1 MEGLHRLLAEMVAAG
16 ASDLHLKVGAPPLV
30 RVDGTVR
37 ANDAPPLTEAKV
49 DGWVAGLLTEAEK
62 ARLASLRAVDLAY
75 TDPAGERFRL
85 ALFRQAGT
93 PAFVFRHVL
102 AQAPSLAEL
111 DLPEVVETLCVPRA
125 GLVVITGAT
134 GSGKST
140 TLAAMVDHINRS
152 YPLAISTLEDPVE
165 ILHHDDQCHIT
176 QREIGLDAV
185 SFATGV
191 VEALRQDPDVILIGE
206 LRDRETIATA
216 MLAAETGHL
225 VLTTL
230 HTKEAAETVHRIL
243 ATFPDDGRDAARV
256 QLAACLRAVMS
267 QRLVPRAGGDGRVPA
282 CEVMVVTDHI
292 RDLIRRDRLHEI
304 PDAIAGGRT
313 PYGMQTFDQAL
324 AELLAAGTVTFE
336 EALAHAT
343 RPADF
348 ALRYR
353 GIVAGGAEVE
363 TATPAGG
370 KDRWRGGHRNPGR
383 G

>member
-1 MEGLHRLLAEMVAAG
+1 MEHLHRLLAEMVAAG
-16 ASDLHLKVGAPPLV
+16 ASDLHLKVGAPPLL

-37 ANDAPPLTEAKV
+37 AVDAPPLAEAEV
-49 DGWVAGLLTEAEK
+49 DRWVAGLLTEAET
-62 ARLASLRAVDLAY
+62 ARLDSLRAVDLAY

-85 ALFRQAGT
+85 ACFRQAGT
-93 PAFVFRHVL
+93 PAFVFRHVRAL
-102 AQAPSLAEL
+102 APSLEEL
-111 DLPEVVETLCVPRA
+111 DLPEVVEALCVPRA
-125 GLVVITGAT
+125 GLVIITGAT

-140 TLAAMVDHINRS
+140 TLAAMVDHINRA
-152 YPLAISTLEDPVE
+152 YPLAIATLEDPVE
-165 ILHHDDQCHIT
+165 ILHRDDKCHIT
-176 QREIGLDAV
+176 QREIGLDAA

-206 LRDRETIATA
+206 LRDRETITTA

-256 QLAACLRAVMS
+256 QLAACLRAVVS

-292 RDLIRRDRLHEI
+292 RDLIRRDLLHEI
-304 PDAIAGGRT
+304 PDTIASGRT

-324 AELLAAGTVTFE
+324 ADLLAAGAVTFE

-353 GIVAGGAEVE
+353 GIVAGSEEVK
-363 TATPAGG
+363 PGSAG
-370 KDRWRGGHRNPGR
+370 RGGLAQRRR
-383 G
+383 GAKGQ

>member
-1 MEGLHRLLAEMVAAG
+1 MEHLHRLLAEMVVAG

-30 RVDGTVR
+30 RVDGTVH
-37 ANDAPPLTEAKV
+37 AIDAPPLAEAEV
-49 DGWVAGLLTEAEK
+49 DRWVAGLLTEGSE
-62 ARLASLRAVDLAY
+62 ARLNSLRAVDLAY

-85 ALFRQAGT
+85 ACFRQAGT

-111 DLPEVVETLCVPRA
+111 DLPEVVEALCVPRA

-140 TLAAMVDHINRS
+140 TLAAMVDHINRA
-152 YPLAISTLEDPVE
+152 YPLAITTLEDPVE
-165 ILHHDDQCHIT
+165 ILHRDHKCHIT
-176 QREIGLDAV
+176 QQEIGLDAA
-185 SFATGV
+185 SFASGV

-256 QLAACLRAVMS
+256 QLAACLRAVVS
-267 QRLVPRAGGDGRVPA
+267 QRLVPRADGDGRVPA
-282 CEVMVVTDHI
+282 CEVMVVTDRI
-292 RDLIRRDRLHEI
+292 RDLIRRDLLHEI
-304 PDAIAGGRT
+304 PDAIASGRT

-324 AELLAAGTVTFE
+324 AELLAAGAVTFE

-353 GIVAGGAEVE
+353 GIVGGGEEVE
-363 TATPAGG
+363 PGP
-370 KDRWRGGHRNPGR
+370 RGRRPPGR
-383 G
+383 GRR

>member
-16 ASDLHLKVGAPPLV
+16 ASDLHLKVGAPPLW
-30 RVDGTVR
+30 RVDGEVR
-37 ANDAPPLTEAKV
+37 TAGDSLLTEVVVGA
-49 DGWVAGLLTEAEK
+49 WVAGLLTDGEQ
-62 ARLASLRAVDLAY
+62 ARLEAGRAVDLAY

-85 ALFRQAGT
+85 ACFRQAGT
-93 PAFVFRHVL
+93 PAFVFRHVR
-102 AQAPSLAEL
+102 AEPPSLGEL
-111 DLPEVVETLCVPRA
+111 DLPEVVEALCAPRA

-140 TLAAMVDHINRS
+140 TLAAMVDHINRAF
-152 YPLAISTLEDPVE
+152 PLTIATLEDPVE
-165 ILHHDDQCHIT
+165 ILHRDVRCHIT
-176 QREIGLDAV
+176 QREIGLDAA

-256 QLAACLRAVMS
+256 QLAACLRAVVS
-267 QRLVPRAGGDGRVPA
+267 QRLVPRAEGDGRVVA
-282 CEVMVVTDHI
+282 CEVMVVTDRI

-304 PDAIAGGRT
+304 PDVIATGRT
-313 PYGMQTFDQAL
+313 PYQMQTFDQAL
-324 AELLAAGTVTFE
+324 AELLAAGTITFD

-353 GIVAGGAEVE
+353 GIVDGGEEVE
-363 TATPAGG
+363 AATPNGG